1 MGLALPHDVVADAA
15 RILNVLVAVENL
27 SNGLRLFSCGVP
39 QMHREDQSVAARI
52 VLEDALGWR
61 IGKDAAIPVELA
73 VDAYGGENRGERP
86 PITRLN
92 ARAKTL
98 RIQKSIIPVPAWPA
112 PA

>member
-27 SNGLRLFSCGVP
+27 PNGLRLFSCGVP

-73 VDAYGGENRGERP
+73 VDAYGGKSGGKRP
-86 PITRLN
+86 AMTWLK
-92 ARAKTL
+92 ARSMSRESK
-98 RIQKSIIPVPAWPA
+98 
-112 PA
+112 